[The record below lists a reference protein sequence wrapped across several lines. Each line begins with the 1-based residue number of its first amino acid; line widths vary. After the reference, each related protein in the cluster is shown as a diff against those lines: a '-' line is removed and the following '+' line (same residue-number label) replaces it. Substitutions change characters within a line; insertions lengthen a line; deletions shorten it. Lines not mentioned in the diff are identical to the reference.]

1 MENHMSDDTLAPGK
15 IPSALLAEL
24 LGAAKAA
31 GRELLLP
38 PRIGE
43 DACVIDLPGGAL
55 VAATD
60 PITLT
65 GRAAGAHAVWINAND
80 VAVTGVRP
88 RWFLAC
94 VLMPEGTR
102 ESDLRSLFD
111 GMNAALESLGA
122 TLVGGHTEVTSVV
135 SQPVVVGQMLGLR
148 EDRRFVATSGM
159 RPGDVVLQ
167 VGFAPVEGA
176 AVVAESGDPR
186 IESVH
191 PELLARARN
200 AMTDPGISVVDAALR
215 ATELGAH
222 ALHDPTEGGL
232 SAGLHELA
240 IASGVGLRVDREA
253 LLWFQPG
260 IALCAAVGADPLG
273 TLASG
278 TLLASLPADRSRA
291 ARADLASQ
299 GWPVAE
305 IAQTEEG
312 EGVRDTAGAPLP
324 RYERD
329 ELSRVFAAPAS

>member
-1 MENHMSDDTLAPGK
+1 MSDDVLLPGK

-24 LGAAKAA
+24 LSGATPP
-31 GRELLLP
+31 GPEVLVP

-60 PITLT
+60 PITLS
-65 GRAAGAHAVWINAND
+65 GRGAGAHAVWINAND

-94 VLMPEGTR
+94 VLLPEGAT
-102 ESDLRSLFD
+102 ETELRSLFD
-111 GMNAALESLGA
+111 GMNAALAQVGA
-122 TLVGGHTEVTSVV
+122 VLVGGHTEVTSVV
-135 SQPVVVGQMLGLR
+135 CQPVVIGQMLGLR
-148 EDRRFVATSGM
+148 EDRRFVTTSGM
-159 RPGDVVLQ
+159 RAGDVVLQ
-167 VGFAPVEGA
+167 VGAAPIEGA
-176 AVVAESGDPR
+176 AVLAALRDPR
-186 IESVH
+186 IEALD
-191 PELLARARN
+191 PDLLATARE
-200 AMTDPGISVVDAALR
+200 AVTEPGISVVDAALR

-240 IASGVGLRVDREA
+240 IASGLGLRVDPDA
-253 LLWFQPG
+253 LVWFEPG
-260 IALCAAVGADPLG
+260 RALCAAVGADPLG

-278 TLLASLPADRSRA
+278 ALLASFSAEDADA

-305 IAQTEEG
+305 IARAEAGQ
-312 EGVRDTAGAPLP
+312 GVRDASGSPLR

-329 ELSRVFAAPAS
+329 ELSRVLATLA